1 MKICVVGTGY
11 VGLVSGTGLAS
22 IGHEV
27 VCVDVD
33 AAKVDRINRGE
44 PPIHEEG
51 LEPLL
56 KANVGKGLRAS
67 TSLAEAMDGAD
78 VALICVGTPFD
89 GKLIDLSYVLQVS
102 REIGEVLKAQ
112 AEAAKAAGREPHY
125 CVVTVKSTVVPGT
138 TDTDVRQAIESVSG
152 LEAGRDF
159 GLGMN
164 PEFLAEGVAVKDFQQ
179 PDRIVVGGIDR
190 RSTEQL
196 ARMYQH
202 FADKGV
208 PVVQTTPRTA
218 EMIKYTSN
226 AFMATMIS
234 FSNEIAR
241 VCDGIGD
248 LDAAEVFKG
257 LHLMKHLIYRDGAG
271 ELKIA
276 GASSFLWA
284 GCGFGGSCFPKDVKA
299 ITAHAANRGVPT
311 PMLDAVLS
319 TNKTQPER
327 MISMLK
333 DRLGELKGRKV
344 TVLGVAFKPG
354 TDDVR
359 ESPALPIIADL
370 VRAGVEV
377 TAHDPIAVETGR
389 RALAEFGVAP
399 DAYAFE
405 ADLDRALASAE
416 AVLLV
421 TSWPEY
427 KAVPELQHKAGREAV
442 PLIDGRRFIARDALP
457 AYSGIGLSLKAG

>member
-11 VGLVSGTGLAS
+11 VGLVSGTCLAAV
-22 IGHEV
+22 GHDV

-33 AAKVDRINRGE
+33 AAKVDRINRGD
-44 PPIHEEG
+44 PPIHEDG
-51 LEPLL
+51 LEALL
-56 KANVGKGLRAS
+56 KQHAGTRLTAT
-67 TSLAEAMDGAD
+67 TSLARAMDGAD

-89 GKLIDLSYVLQVS
+89 GKTIDLGYVRQVA
-102 REIGEVLKAQ
+102 REIGSVLKTQ
-112 AEAAKAAGREPHY
+112 SHY

-138 TDTDVRQAIESVSG
+138 TDTVVREELERASG
-152 LEAGRDF
+152 KVAGRDF

-164 PEFLAEGVAVKDFQQ
+164 PEFLAEGVAVKDFMQ
-179 PDRIVVGGIDR
+179 PDRVVVGGIDAK
-190 RSTEQL
+190 STDVL
-196 ARMYQH
+196 AAMYAM
-202 FADKGV
+202 FKDTPIIK
-208 PVVQTTPRTA
+208 TTPRTA

-241 VCDGIGD
+241 ICDGIGE

-257 LHLMKHLIYRDGAG
+257 LHLMKHLTRRDADGQ
-271 ELKIA
+271 LRTA

-299 ITAHAANRGVPT
+299 IAAHAGHRGVAT
-311 PMLDAVLS
+311 PLMDAVLE
-319 TNKTQPER
+319 TNRTQPER
-327 MISMLK
+327 MLTMLE
-333 DRLGELKGRKV
+333 GELGTLAGRRV

-359 ESPALPIIADL
+359 ESPALPIIKAL
-370 VRAGVEV
+370 VAKGAKV

-389 RALAEFGVAP
+389 KGLAEFGVDVGKVAL
-399 DAYAFE
+399 E
-405 ADLDRALASAE
+405 SDLPRALAGTE

-421 TSWPEY
+421 TSWPQY
-427 KAVPELQHKAGREAV
+427 KDVPARLRAQADGDTARLP
-442 PLIDGRRFIARDALP
+442 PLIDGRRLIERDALP
-457 AYSGIGLSLKAG
+457 RYSGIGLSLTRAAA

>member
-11 VGLVSGTGLAS
+11 VGLVSGTCLAS
-22 IGHEV
+22 VGHDV
-27 VCVDVD
+27 TCVDVD
-33 AAKVDRINRGE
+33 AGKVERINRGE

-51 LEPLL
+51 LADLL
-56 KANVGKGLRAS
+56 KANAGKRLHAT
-67 TSLAEAMDGAD
+67 TSLADAMAGAD

-89 GKLIDLSYVLQVS
+89 GKTIDLSYVLQVS
-102 REIGEVLKAQ
+102 REIGGVLKAQ
-112 AEAAKAAGREPHY
+112 AEAARASGQSAHY

-138 TDTDVRQAIESVSG
+138 TDTVVRQAIEEASG
-152 LEAGRDF
+152 LVAGKDF

-164 PEFLAEGVAVKDFQQ
+164 PEFLAEGVAVKDFQE
-179 PDRIVVGGIDR
+179 PDRIVVGGIDA
-190 RSTEQL
+190 RSTSQL
-196 ARMYQH
+196 ARMYEM
-202 FADKGV
+202 FRNT
-208 PVVQTTPRTA
+208 PIIQTTPRTA

-241 VCDGIGD
+241 ICDGIGE

-257 LHLMKHLIYRDGAG
+257 LHLMKHLIYRDAQDR
-271 ELKIA
+271 LKVV

-299 ITAHAANRGVPT
+299 ITAHAQHRGVKT

-319 TNKTQPER
+319 TNRTQPAQMLRLLKER
-327 MISMLK
+327 VGANLQ
-333 DRLGELKGRKV
+333 GRRV

-359 ESPALPIIADL
+359 ESPALQIIADL
-370 VRAGVEV
+370 VKEGAKV

-389 RALAEFGVAP
+389 KALTEFGVPA
-399 DAYAFE
+399 DAYHFQGSLE
-405 ADLDRALASAE
+405 AALSDAE
-416 AVLLV
+416 AVVLV
-421 TSWPEY
+421 TSWPDY
-427 KAVPELQHKAGREAV
+427 RAVPELQQKAGRGSV
-442 PLIDGRRFIARDALP
+442 PVIDGRRYLAKDAVP
-457 AYSGIGLSLKAG
+457 VYSGIGLSVSTH

>member
-1 MKICVVGTGY
+1 MKLCVVGTGY
-11 VGLVSGTGLAS
+11 VGLVSGTCLAS
-22 IGHEV
+22 VGHEV
-27 VCVDVD
+27 ACVDVD
-33 AAKVDRINRGE
+33 PAKVERINRGE

-51 LEPLL
+51 LEELL
-56 KANVGKGLRAS
+56 KANVGKRLRAT
-67 TSLAEAMDGAD
+67 TSLAEAMEGAD

-102 REIGEVLKAQ
+102 REIGQVLKAQ
-112 AEAAKAAGREPHY
+112 AEAARAAGREPHY

-138 TDTDVRQAIESVSG
+138 TDTAVRQAIEEVSG
-152 LEAGRDF
+152 LKAGKDF

-179 PDRIVVGGIDR
+179 PDRIVVGGIDA
-190 RSTEQL
+190 RSTKQL
-196 ARMYQH
+196 AEMYAM
-202 FADKGV
+202 FKNT
-208 PVVQTTPRTA
+208 PIIQTTPRTA

-241 VCDGIGD
+241 ICDGIGE

-271 ELKIA
+271 QLKVA

-299 ITAHAANRGVPT
+299 ITAHAAHRGVET

-319 TNKTQPER
+319 TNKTQPAQ
-327 MISMLK
+327 ML
-333 DRLGELKGRKV
+333 RLLKEQLGDDLKGRQV

-359 ESPALPIIADL
+359 ESPALPVIDAL
-370 VRAGVEV
+370 VREGAKVI
-377 TAHDPIAVETGR
+377 AHDPIAVETGPK
-389 RALAEFGVAP
+389 ALREFGVADGSYTFQP
-399 DAYAFE
+399 SLE
-405 ADLDRALASAE
+405 EALAPAE
-416 AVLLV
+416 AVVLI

-427 KAVPELQHKAGREAV
+427 KAVPEMQARAGRQAV
-442 PLIDGRRFIARDALP
+442 PLVDGRRFIPRDALP
-457 AYSGIGLSLKAG
+457 QYSGIGLSLKG

>member
-22 IGHEV
+22 IGHDV

-56 KANVGKGLRAS
+56 KANVGKRLRAS

-102 REIGEVLKAQ
+102 REIGETLKAQ

-152 LEAGRDF
+152 LKAGQDF

-179 PDRIVVGGIDR
+179 PDRIVVGGIDK

-196 ARMYQH
+196 AKMYQH

-333 DRLGELKGRKV
+333 DRLGELKGRQV

-370 VRAGVEV
+370 VKAGVKV

-389 RALAEFGVAP
+389 KALGEFGVAP

-405 ADLDRALASAE
+405 ADLDKALAPAE

-427 KAVPELQHKAGREAV
+427 KAVPELQQKAGRESV

-457 AYSGIGLSLKAG
+457 AYSGIGLSLKVS

>member
-1 MKICVVGTGY
+1 MKLCVVGTGY
-11 VGLVSGTGLAS
+11 VGLVSGTCLAS
-22 IGHEV
+22 VGHDV

-33 AAKVDRINRGE
+33 AAKVERINRGE

-51 LEPLL
+51 LEALL
-56 KANVGKGLRAS
+56 KANVGTRLRAT
-67 TSLAEAMDGAD
+67 TSLPEAMENAD

-89 GKLIDLSYVLQVS
+89 GKTIDLSYVLQVS
-102 REIGEVLKAQ
+102 REIGSALKAQ
-112 AEAAKAAGREPHY
+112 AEAAKAAGKQPHY

-138 TDTDVRQAIESVSG
+138 TDTAVREAIEAASG
-152 LEAGRDF
+152 LKAGKDF

-164 PEFLAEGVAVKDFQQ
+164 PEFLAEGVAVKDFQE
-179 PDRIVVGGIDR
+179 PDRIVVGGIDE
-190 RSTEQL
+190 RSTQQL
-196 ARMYQH
+196 AEMYAM
-202 FADKGV
+202 FKNT
-208 PVVQTTPRTA
+208 PIIQTTPRTA

-241 VCDGIGD
+241 ICDGIGE

-271 ELKIA
+271 QLKVV

-299 ITAHAANRGVPT
+299 ITAHAGHRGVAT

-319 TNKTQPER
+319 TNKTQPEQMLR
-327 MISMLK
+327 MLK
-333 DRLGELKGRKV
+333 DRLGDLNGRRV

-359 ESPALPIIADL
+359 ESPSLQIIAEL
-370 VRAGVEV
+370 VKAGAKV

-389 RALAEFGVAP
+389 KALTEMGVGP
-399 DAYAFE
+399 QTYAFE
-405 ADLDRALASAE
+405 SDLDTALASAE
-416 AVLLV
+416 AVVLI

-427 KAVPELQHKAGREAV
+427 RAVPELQKKAGREAV
-442 PLIDGRRFIARDALP
+442 PFIDGRRFIARDALP
-457 AYSGIGLSLKAG
+457 HYSGIGLSLSSAG